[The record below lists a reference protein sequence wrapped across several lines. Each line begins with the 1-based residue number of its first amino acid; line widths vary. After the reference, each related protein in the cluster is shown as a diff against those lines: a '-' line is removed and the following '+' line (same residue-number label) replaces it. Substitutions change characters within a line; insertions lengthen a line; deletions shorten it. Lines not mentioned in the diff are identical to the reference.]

1 MSAERLTVLVVD
13 DHAPLR
19 ALVRDL
25 LEQAGYAVAEAA
37 SGTAA
42 VQFLEGARP
51 AVVLLDV
58 NLPGLNGYEVCRRI
72 RDRLNGTIG
81 IIFIS
86 GERVET
92 FDRSAGLLVG
102 GDDYLTKPF
111 DPSEL
116 VARVRRLAPL
126 RAPHEIAAATVADQ
140 LAILTPR
147 EREVVLLLADGLDQH
162 EIAERLF
169 ISPKTVAT
177 HIQRV
182 LGKLDVRNRA
192 QAVSLVLHDSARKS
206 GRLLRA
212 E

>member
-92 FDRSAGLLVG
+92 FDRSAGFLVG

-192 QAVSLVLHDSARKS
+192 QAVSLVLHDSARES